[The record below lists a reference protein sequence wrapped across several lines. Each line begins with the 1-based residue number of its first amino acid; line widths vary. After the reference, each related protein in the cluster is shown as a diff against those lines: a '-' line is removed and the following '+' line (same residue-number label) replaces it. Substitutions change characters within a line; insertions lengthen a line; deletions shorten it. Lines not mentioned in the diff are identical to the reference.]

1 MVDTAGTEDQQGPET
16 TETEAADGATENT
29 EAEAIAADAA
39 PEAEAETAAE
49 SAEAAEDA
57 AEAAADGADEADA
70 GDADE
75 GLVDEDEP
83 EVEPTAFRL
92 ATRTEERIVDGR
104 IEAAEAAK
112 AWSKESGQSILVERE
127 DGRVKMNFRDGA
139 LVDYVFETR
148 KGRRA

>member
-1 MVDTAGTEDQQGPET
+1 MVDTVGIEDEQSPEA
-16 TETEAADGATENT
+16 TETEAVDGGTENT
-29 EAEAIAADAA
+29 EAEAAAVEAA
-39 PEAEAETAAE
+39 PAVETEEVADVE
-49 SAEAAEDA
+49 
-57 AEAAADGADEADA
+57 EAAAADTADEDLL
-70 GDADE
+70 GD
-75 GLVDEDEP
+75 DEP

-104 IEAAEAAK
+104 IEAANAAK

>member
-1 MVDTAGTEDQQGPET
+1 MVDTAGIEDQQGPEA
-16 TETEAADGATENT
+16 TETEAVDGGTENT
-29 EAEAIAADAA
+29 EAEANAAEAA
-39 PEAEAETAAE
+39 PAAEAEAVAEETATAN
-49 SAEAAEDA
+49 DA
-57 AEAAADGADEADA
+57 AEASSGDA
-70 GDADE
+70 GDDY
-75 GLVDEDEP
+75 DEDEP